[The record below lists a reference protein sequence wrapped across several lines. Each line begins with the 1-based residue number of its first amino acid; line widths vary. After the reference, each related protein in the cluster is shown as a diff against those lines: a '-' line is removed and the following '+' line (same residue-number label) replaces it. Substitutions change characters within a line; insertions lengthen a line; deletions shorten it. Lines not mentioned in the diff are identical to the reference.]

1 MKTKY
6 IALSLAVAGLFTTAQ
21 AWAVP
26 VLQIGAPGG
35 FGEGT
40 YADYQGSSTSPT
52 EDDTAIT
59 SGGTLYVG
67 GVYQNNKVL
76 SLGGQS
82 NGGTDWSSFGRPTD
96 FNGHGAILLVSVP
109 DGTLASALA
118 SLTVGGNFA
127 FYSDEANSF
136 FPNNHAPVKDA
147 VSDFLFFDIGDF
159 LKIAGAVPDFDS
171 ENGGAAGEIKTLT
184 IAGFDSFPWAH
195 FDVMALETSTQG
207 KTKIS
212 TSLENDPGSH
222 DVTWKNDG
230 STPPQEIPEPAT
242 LALLGLGLLG
252 FSVARRQ
259 KK

>member
-35 FGEGT
+35 VGEGT
-40 YADYQGSSTSPT
+40 YANYQGSSTSPT
-52 EDDTAIT
+52 ESDTAIT

-67 GVYQNNKVL
+67 GVYQNNNVL
-76 SLGGQS
+76 SLGGQF
-82 NGGTDWSSFGRPTD
+82 GTGNNWSSFGLPTV
-96 FNGHGAILLVSVP
+96 FNTHDAVLLVSVP

-127 FYSDEANSF
+127 FYSDATNSF
-136 FPNNHAPVKDA
+136 FPNNHDPVKSG

-159 LKIAGAVPDFDS
+159 SKIAGAVPDFAT
-171 ENGGAAGEIKTLT
+171 ETGGAAGQIKTLT
-184 IAGFDSFPWAH
+184 VTGFGSLPWAH
-195 FDVMALETSTQG
+195 FDVMALETRTQG
-207 KTKIS
+207 QTRIS
-212 TSLENDPGSH
+212 TSLENNPGSH
-222 DVTWKNDG
+222 DVTWKGDG
-230 STPPQEIPEPAT
+230 PPPQEIPEPAT

-252 FSVARRQ
+252 FGVARRQ